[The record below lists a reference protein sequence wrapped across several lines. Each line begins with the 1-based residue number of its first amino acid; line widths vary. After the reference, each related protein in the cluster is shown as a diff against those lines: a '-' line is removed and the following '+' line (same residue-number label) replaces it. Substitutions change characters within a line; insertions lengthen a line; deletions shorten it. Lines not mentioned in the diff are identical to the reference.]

1 MGCLKRSHV
10 RFKQKVINHGR
21 VHFSTYTFF
30 SFPFRFAVL
39 FPNLALSLL
48 SVEALISDVT
58 LRAVHF
64 DFLIA
69 EEARRLFHGK
79 LFATQSSSSES
90 GTPQKRFKKQKQL
103 CQCVRNTDRISSE

>member
-1 MGCLKRSHV
+1 MERGNSFR
-10 RFKQKVINHGR
+10 
-21 VHFSTYTFF
+21 
-30 SFPFRFAVL
+30 FPFRFAVL

-64 DFLIA
+64 EFLIA

-79 LFATQSSSSES
+79 VFATQSSPSER
-90 GTPQKRFKKQKQL
+90 GKPQIRL
-103 CQCVRNTDRISSE
+103 